1 MKNLFSRISL
11 LLAFGG
17 TPVFAMAQA
26 SADLAMIGT
35 ITPPACHLGLDKPVL
50 DFGRIAYA
58 DLKDE
63 GTFLGNQDFTLTV
76 TCESSV
82 RTSWSLSDNRSGS
95 QIDLTNVSS
104 TAFPSIASSGTGDDS
119 LGLGTTGNS
128 KVRIGA
134 MRMASMPGAL
144 FDGGVQSSATGRFIT
159 SRSSIFA
166 LAGAPGIGGAAA
178 SFRLGPGGFFSF
190 GTLAREPGGQ
200 SFIGTVLP
208 YKTATLPLRVSVFV
222 APRHDL
228 PATEEITLD
237 GSVTFTLHYL

>member
-17 TPVFAMAQA
+17 TPIFATAQA

-58 DLKDE
+58 NLKDE
-63 GTFLGNQDFTLTV
+63 GTSLGNQDLTLTV
-76 TCESSV
+76 NCEGPV
-82 RTSWSLSDNRSGS
+82 RTAWSLSDNRVGS

-104 TAFPSIASSGTGDDS
+104 TVFPLLATNGVGENS
-119 LGLGTTGNS
+119 LGLGTTQDS

-134 MRMASMPGAL
+134 MRMALLPGAL
-144 FDGGVQSSATGRFIT
+144 FDGNVQSNAVGRVIGSRNLNFIPT
-159 SRSSIFA
+159 
-166 LAGAPGIGGAAA
+166 GAPAIGASAD
-178 SFRLGPGGFFSF
+178 SFRLGTAGFFSY

-200 SFIGTVLP
+200 FSIGTVLP
-208 YKTATLPLRVSVFV
+208 YKTATLPLRVNAFV
-222 APRHDL
+222 APRRDL